1 MHSLRHSKAFVLVL
15 ILSAAILPSLE
26 VHAIS
31 PDEDLTVQVYKKLA
45 LATVFITSSYLTN
58 ERNPSGPAG
67 IGSGILLD
75 QTGAILTNAHVVQG
89 AAKITVML
97 HDNTRLPA
105 ELVGLDP
112 VTDVALLKIA
122 LPKKHPAPAQLGDS
136 DNLEIGQKVLA
147 IGHPFGLG
155 YALTTG
161 VISGFGS
168 TPDTGTGEVLHDR
181 VIQTSA
187 AINPGNSGGP
197 LVDLDGHV
205 VGINSAMLLG
215 AQNIGFAIPINTV
228 KQVLGELQ
236 SHGRVVRPWLGF
248 IGKVVTDELMQ
259 LFCLPLRHGVLVQDI
274 APRSPADRAGLQ
286 AGKLNITI
294 EGEPWV
300 FGGDIIQSI
309 DGQGVKTPAEFTKVI
324 HKLKVGQVVELSIIR
339 GGAFL
344 TIRAAL
350 EERPGPSSSG
360 TSPAVQPKIEL
371 RPL

>member
-1 MHSLRHSKAFVLVL
+1 MYRLRLSKEFAL
-15 ILSAAILPSLE
+15 ILLLSAAILSSSE

-31 PDEDLTVQVYKKLA
+31 PDEALTVQIYKKLA
-45 LATVFITSSYLTN
+45 PATVFIASSYLTS
-58 ERNPSGPAG
+58 EPMSMGPG

-75 QTGAILTNAHVVQG
+75 QTGSILTNAHVVQG
-89 AAKITVML
+89 AAKITVTL
-97 HDNTRLPA
+97 HDNTRVPA

-122 LPKKHPAPAQLGDS
+122 LPKKHPVPAQLGDS
-136 DNLEIGQKVLA
+136 DNLEVGQKVLA

-168 TPDTGTGEVLHDR
+168 TPDTGAGEVPHDR

-197 LVDLDGHV
+197 PVDLEGHV
-205 VGINSAMLLG
+205 VGINSSVLLG

-228 KQVLGELQ
+228 KEVLGELQ
-236 SHGRVVRPWLGF
+236 SHGRVVRPWLGL

-259 LFCLPLRHGVLVQDI
+259 LFCLPLRHGVLVQAI

-286 AGKLNITI
+286 AGKLHITI

-300 FGGDIIQSI
+300 FGGDIIQSV
-309 DGQGVKTPAEFTKVI
+309 DGHGVKTPTEFMKVL
-324 HKLKVGQVVELSIIR
+324 HTFKVGQVVELSIIR
-339 GGAFL
+339 EGTPL
-344 TIRAAL
+344 TIRTAL

-360 TSPAVQPKIEL
+360 GNPAAPIKMEL